1 MLSDRD
7 FYTQMEL
14 EDQPHISGLKI
25 GLNLLGYEKYFFFY
39 FQKLIIIIIFFYEKS
54 YIYENFIVNET
65 VYS

>member
-39 FQKLIIIIIFFYEKS
+39 FQRKVLTLIIIIIIFFL
-54 YIYENFIVNET
+54 
-65 VYS
+65 